1 MEDVLS
7 KCADA
12 GINLV
17 HLAILGTRCSESGCD
32 AAFGIEAMGLLCL
45 VIVLWL
51 LVRVEFELICR
62 GHGEDTCLSK

>member
-1 MEDVLS
+1 MEHVLS

-12 GINLV
+12 GTNLV

-45 VIVLWL
+45 VIVL
-51 LVRVEFELICR
+51 
-62 GHGEDTCLSK
+62 